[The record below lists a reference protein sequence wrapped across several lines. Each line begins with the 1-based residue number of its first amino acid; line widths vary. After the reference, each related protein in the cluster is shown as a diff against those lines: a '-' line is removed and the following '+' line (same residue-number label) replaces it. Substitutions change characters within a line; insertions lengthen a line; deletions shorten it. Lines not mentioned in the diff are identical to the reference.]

1 MDEPTSSRQADQK
14 QWREKFLTEVLQKDS
29 DDNVEEVSNQD
40 EVCSSENEIQKAR
53 KTAAENLVKQAK
65 KMKATSDKSHPPAN
79 IGDNVTIPIPDVD
92 KGKGDLRNIIGVI
105 LQTTD
110 EEKQEKEETGIHL
123 PHMSNLQG
131 ISAL

>member
-1 MDEPTSSRQADQK
+1 MK
-14 QWREKFLTEVLQKDS
+14 QIVKDGEDS

-105 LQTTD
+105 LQTND
-110 EEKQEKEETGIHL
+110 EEPSVLNMVEFDNNHL
-123 PHMSNLQG
+123 Y
-131 ISAL
+131 